1 MKQSSMRYAIRLWMI
16 WLSVTTAQQ
25 QPQQQIGYRP
35 CETGS
40 CPTPSLYAAEA
51 QEESKC
57 GLWMGPSLIKEKEQ
71 HGFGLGVFTG
81 KHIREGATVDAET
94 LVPVMDWE
102 GVQEDPPLKEHLWNG
117 ENLPLLAM
125 QSHWGAFY
133 FVPGL
138 GCIVPCTSVNFNLRL
153 TNKYLEY
160 MEPHDHPATGSFSR
174 YQSMFFEAVREISPG
189 EELVVECS
197 DDDFD
202 GGTYA
207 LSKYHQ
213 TDDKEEIMCL
223 DDTLGVAAGTA
234 NPDASGKA
242 VYAKRNIKK
251 GEVVFS
257 SPLVPIS
264 RTEMEIP
271 KEIKKEYE
279 VPDQQLLLNYAFGH
293 PDSDL
298 LLLPYGPT
306 VNYINHHSDFVNVE
320 VRWHTPKEYSK
331 PLTKRQEHHHPE
343 LLEVPGRMVSQ
354 IHGKGLMFDY
364 VATKDIQEGHEIF
377 LDYGDEWTKAWDQ
390 YAEKWDENK
399 RDYHYES
406 AMEYSNKH
414 NMQILKTPKEQMNHP
429 YPPNIMFT
437 CEYPETWVDPAPGE
451 SYVQHRF
458 DENEFNACLL
468 PCTIEGRYEKE
479 VDENDPEDT
488 QPEYLY
494 RVKLLEVSNH
504 TNVAYDCLIVD
515 DVEYEYFDVPRDV
528 IFVTDRP
535 YTTDYFQPY
544 AFRHEIQVPDGLYP
558 DAWLEKKSRVRRRET
573 VKVSDLSD
581 HSFKRRLPKNL
592 PDQNKI

>member
-1 MKQSSMRYAIRLWMI
+1 MKQPPMLCYGIPLLIAILG
-16 WLSVTTAQQ
+16 SVASAQQ
-25 QPQQQIGYRP
+25 QQDTAYRP
-35 CETGS
+35 CENGS

-51 QEESKC
+51 AEESQC
-57 GLWMGPSLIKEKEQ
+57 GLWMGPSIIKEKEQ

-81 KHIREGATVDAET
+81 KHIREGAVVDAET
-94 LVPVMDWE
+94 LVPMMDWE
-102 GVQEDPPLKEHLWNG
+102 GVQQDPALKEHLWNG
-117 ENLPLLAM
+117 NNLPWIAL

-138 GCIVPCTSVNFNLRL
+138 GCIVPCTSNNFNLRL

-160 MEPHDHPATGSFSR
+160 LEPHDHPATGSFSR
-174 YQSMFFEAVREISPG
+174 FQSMFFQAVREISPG

-207 LSKYHQ
+207 LSRYHL

-223 DDTLGVAAGTA
+223 DDTLGVAGGTA

-242 VYAKRNIKK
+242 VYAKRKVKK

-257 SPLVPIS
+257 SPVIPIA
-264 RTEMEIP
+264 RTEMDIP

-279 VPDQQLLLNYAFGH
+279 VPDKQLLLNYCFGH

-298 LLLPYGPT
+298 LFLPYGPT
-306 VNYINHHSDFVNVE
+306 INYINHHSDFANVE

-343 LLEVPGRMVSQ
+343 LMEVPSRMVPE

-364 VATKDIQEGHEIF
+364 VATKDIEIGHEIF
-377 LDYGDEWTKAWDQ
+377 LDYGEDWVEAWD
-390 YAEKWDENK
+390 AHEAKWDVNK

-406 AMEYSNKH
+406 SIEYSNTH

-429 YPPNIMFT
+429 YPPNIMFI
-437 CEYPETWVDPAPGE
+437 CEYSDTWEDPPSGE
-451 SYVQHRF
+451 AYVQHS
-458 DENEFNACLL
+458 FNDSDNLDCVL
-468 PCTIEGRYEKE
+468 PCTIEDRYEKPR
-479 VDENDPEDT
+479 DENDPNPQE
-488 QPEYLY
+488 EYVY
-494 RVKLLEVSNH
+494 RTKLLEVSNH
-504 TNVAYDCLIVD
+504 TDVRYDCLIMA
-515 DVEYEYFDVPRDV
+515 DVEYEYIDVPRDA
-528 IFVTDRP
+528 IFVSDRP

-544 AFRHEIQVPDGLYP
+544 AFRHEIQGPSYP

-573 VKVSDLSD
+573 FKVEDLSD